1 MIDSIHIRLA
11 NFNDAIDRAAFLN
24 LLDHYSRDPFGGG
37 QPLDAEIAKRLPDSW
52 SAHAGAFTLLA
63 WNNTEPLGL
72 ANCLTSFST
81 FRAAP
86 RINIHDLVVHASAR
100 GMGLG
105 KRLIHAVANEAQRRQ
120 ACQVTLEV
128 RADNETARRLYQNCG
143 FKGIEHPVDQQ
154 THFFGVL
161 QL

>member
-1 MIDSIHIRLA
+1 MITDISIRLA
-11 NFNDAIDRAAFLN
+11 DFSVATDRTAFLD

-37 QPLDAEIAKRLPDSW
+37 KPLDAAIAARLPDTWNS
-52 SAHAGAFTLLA
+52 HAGAFTLLA
-63 WNNTEPLGL
+63 WRHTEPLGL

-105 KRLIHAVANEAQRRQ
+105 KQLIQAVAAEAQRRQ

-143 FKGIEHPVDQQ
+143 FQGIEQPVEDH